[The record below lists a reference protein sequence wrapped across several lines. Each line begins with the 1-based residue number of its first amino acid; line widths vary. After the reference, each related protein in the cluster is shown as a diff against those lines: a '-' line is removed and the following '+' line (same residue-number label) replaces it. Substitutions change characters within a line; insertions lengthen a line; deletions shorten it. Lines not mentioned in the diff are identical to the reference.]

1 MTLCLHAETDRLSPM
16 TASLSTHLPTISMYT
31 TAGVD
36 FSTTSAIKLYLYRG
50 LSGLNGDAHWADGRM
65 SSRRCLDIETFLSVP
80 FSSCWPPRSATPQSP
95 KPTEID
101 LKRGELLLLRPPF
114 LFQCTGGSLWLH
126 TTTEGRRL
134 TVPSAEDWSPRFW
147 HRVSVLNAER
157 KHRLREVAAML
168 HHLTRLRSF

>member
-1 MTLCLHAETDRLSPM
+1 M

-50 LSGLNGDAHWADGRM
+50 LSGLNGDAHRADGRM

-80 FSSCWPPRSATPQSP
+80 VSSCWLPRSATPQSP

-114 LFQCTGGSLWLH
+114 LFQCTGGSLSSMCPSASLWLH

-134 TVPSAEDWSPRFW
+134 TVPSAEDWSPRF
-147 HRVSVLNAER
+147 
-157 KHRLREVAAML
+157 
-168 HHLTRLRSF
+168 